1 MAAHT
6 GASCLL
12 RIPRCET
19 GCDACSHKSAKSA
32 ENIELPYLWLRN
44 DGGTEPDGGTPFR
57 SPGPHTLPWE
67 GSADHFSEACPASG
81 LNPRAKLRY
90 SSLQASLIELAE
102 PS

>member
-81 LNPRAKLRY
+81 LKSSGKITLQLITGKLN
-90 SSLQASLIELAE
+90 
-102 PS
+102 